1 MSDVKEKIL
10 AVMAAVFEI
19 EVLSIPENAA
29 PGLIEEWD
37 SLKHMS
43 LIIALEEEFSIRFT
57 DDEMTDLIN
66 LELMQQIVF
75 SKLVD
80 GGL

>member
-1 MSDVKEKIL
+1 MTDVKDKIL

-19 EVLSIPENAA
+19 GVFNIPENAA
-29 PGLIEEWD
+29 PELIDEWD

-43 LIIALEEEFSIRFT
+43 LIVALEEEFSIRFT

-75 SKLVD
+75 SKIVD